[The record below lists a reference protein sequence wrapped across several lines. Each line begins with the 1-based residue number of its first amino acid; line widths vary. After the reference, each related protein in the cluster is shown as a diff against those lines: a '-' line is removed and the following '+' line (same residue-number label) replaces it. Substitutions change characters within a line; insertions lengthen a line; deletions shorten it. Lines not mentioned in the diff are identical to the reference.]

1 MDEGEDIPFRQ
12 GTWQK
17 QFFYG
22 FSGKV
27 AEET

>member
-1 MDEGEDIPFRQ
+1 MDEGKNIPFMQ

-22 FSGKV
+22 FSGRV